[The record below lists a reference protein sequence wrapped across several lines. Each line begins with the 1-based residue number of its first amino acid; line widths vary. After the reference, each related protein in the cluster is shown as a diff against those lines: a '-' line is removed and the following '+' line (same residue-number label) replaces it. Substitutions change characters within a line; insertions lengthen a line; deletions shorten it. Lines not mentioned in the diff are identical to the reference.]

1 MLIGREKQQQELLDL
16 LKRDEP
22 QFCAIYGRRRVGKT
36 YLVKQTFQ
44 NQFAFAHSGLS
55 EATKDEQLWE
65 FRESLRSAGV
75 KKCKLPKT
83 WFEAFHMLEDH
94 LASLPQAKKIVF
106 IDELPWLDTPKSR
119 FLPAFEHFW
128 NGWANMRDDIV
139 LIVCGSATSWILEN
153 IVNNHGGLHNRLT
166 LQIHLQP
173 FRLHEC
179 ELYMQSNNILFS
191 RKDIA
196 EAYMIMGGVPYYWSY
211 LRRGES
217 LAQNIDRMFFAED
230 APLQNEFRALYK
242 SLFKR
247 SEIYMKIVKALTKR
261 RAGLLR
267 EEILKETEAEEGE
280 QFQCAMRELEE
291 CGFIRKYNMYEYK
304 TKNALYQLIDN
315 FTLFHF
321 QHLAANEPRDNHYW
335 SSRRLS
341 GDLDAW
347 AGLAFERL
355 CLLHAPQIKQ
365 ALGISGVISSF
376 YSWTYKPGKDETTT
390 EGFQIDMLIDRDDRV
405 INICEMK
412 YTEDEYA
419 VTAEDDRLLRRRI
432 SRFMAKTQTKK
443 TIHPVLITTYG
454 LSPNGY
460 ASIYQRTITMDDLFK
475 STE

>member
-16 LKRDEP
+16 LKRDES

-44 NQFAFAHSGLS
+44 NQFAFTHSGLS
-55 EATKDEQLWE
+55 EATKEEQLWE

-83 WFEAFHMLEDH
+83 WFEAFHLLEDH

-128 NGWANMRDDIV
+128 NGWASMRDDIV

-173 FRLHEC
+173 FRLYEC
-179 ELYMQSNNILFS
+179 ELYMQSNNILLS

-217 LAQNIDRMFFAED
+217 LSQNIDRMFFGEA
-230 APLQNEFRALYK
+230 APLQNEFKALYK

-247 SEIYMKIVKALTKR
+247 ADIYMKIVKALTKR

-267 EEILKETEAEEGE
+267 EEILKETGAEEGE

-321 QHLAANEPRDNHYW
+321 QHIVANEPRDNHYW
-335 SSRRLS
+335 SNRWLS
-341 GDLDAW
+341 GDLNAW

-365 ALGISGVISSF
+365 ALGISGVVSNF
-376 YSWTYKPGKDETTT
+376 YSWTFKPRKDDKTIG
-390 EGFQIDMLIDRDDRV
+390 GFQIDMLIDRDDRV

-412 YTEDEYA
+412 YTDDEYA
-419 VTAEDDRLLRRRI
+419 VTAEDDRLLHQRI

-460 ASIYQRTITMDDLFK
+460 ASIYQRTITLEDLFK
-475 STE
+475 

>member
-1 MLIGREKQQQELLDL
+1 MLIGRERQQRELLDL
-16 LKRDEP
+16 LNRDES

-44 NQFAFAHSGLS
+44 NQFAFTHTGVS

-65 FRESLRSAGV
+65 FRESLRSAGM

-83 WFEAFHMLEDH
+83 WFEAFHFLEEH

-128 NGWANMRDDIV
+128 NSWANMRDDIV

-153 IVNNHGGLHNRLT
+153 IINNHGGLHNRLT
-166 LQIHLQP
+166 LQIHLHP
-173 FRLHEC
+173 FHLREC
-179 ELYMQSNNILFS
+179 ELYMQSNNILLS
-191 RKDIA
+191 RKDIS
-196 EAYMIMGGVPYYWSY
+196 EAYMILGGVPYYWSY

-217 LAQNIDRMFFAED
+217 LTQNIDRMFFAED
-230 APLQNEFRALYK
+230 APLKNEFKALYK

-247 SEIYMKIVKALTKR
+247 ADIYVKIVEALTKR

-267 EEILKETEAEEGE
+267 EEILKESGVEEGE

-291 CGFIRKYNMYEYK
+291 CGFIRKYNMFEYK
-304 TKNALYQLIDN
+304 TKNALYQLVDN

-321 QHLAANEPRDNHYW
+321 QHIAPNESQDNHYW
-335 SSRRLS
+335 SNRRLS
-341 GDLDAW
+341 GSLDSW

-355 CLLHAPQIKQ
+355 CFSHAPQIKQ
-365 ALGISGVISSF
+365 ALGITGVVSNF
-376 YSWTYKPGKDETTT
+376 YSWTYKPSKEDLHTD
-390 EGFQIDMLIDRDDRV
+390 GFQIDMLIDRDDRI

-412 YTEDEYA
+412 YSKDEYV
-419 VTAEDDRLLRRRI
+419 VTAEEDRLLHRRI
-432 SRFMAKTQTKK
+432 ARFMEKTQTKK
-443 TIHPVLITTYG
+443 TIHPILITSYG
-454 LSPNGY
+454 LSQNGY
-460 ASIYQRTITMDDLFK
+460 ASIYQRTITLDDLFR
-475 STE
+475 